1 MHCKPSI
8 ATCVGTQLFF
18 VAMTALGNGV
28 GLVTSVFWT
37 RLTKLFVA
45 FDFKKMCIKRGI
57 DLKELK
63 LCKGL

>member
-1 MHCKPSI
+1 M
-8 ATCVGTQLFF
+8 AR
-18 VAMTALGNGV
+18 TALGDGV

-57 DLKELK
+57 DLKELNYAK
-63 LCKGL
+63 VYDHTVQLAHLYPT